1 MYGSGIVTP
10 NLGPIVRAHLKFNA
24 ERSTDIWLKN
34 EKTYL
39 WHSGFKL
46 KQRYFLKRYQHQYS
60 WRRKTEF
67 CWSHYMKITAI
78 LFAVKS
84 CDTVW
89 VLSSTAT
96 RAAVANWK
104 ARDRSPDWINFVN
117 SLFSPVVRFAAMST
131 RFSSPSVGSTTYH
144 KIEAD
149 NSHSSMVKSTHWNGW
164 LFSGSSDRGR
174 LCR

>member
-1 MYGSGIVTP
+1 
-10 NLGPIVRAHLKFNA
+10 
-24 ERSTDIWLKN
+24 
-34 EKTYL
+34 
-39 WHSGFKL
+39 
-46 KQRYFLKRYQHQYS
+46 
-60 WRRKTEF
+60 
-67 CWSHYMKITAI
+67 MKITAI

-131 RFSSPSVGSTTYH
+131 RFSSPSVSSTTYH
-144 KIEAD
+144 KIEAE
-149 NSHSSMVKSTHWNGW
+149 NSHSSMVKSTH
-164 LFSGSSDRGR
+164 
-174 LCR
+174 

>member
-1 MYGSGIVTP
+1 
-10 NLGPIVRAHLKFNA
+10 
-24 ERSTDIWLKN
+24 
-34 EKTYL
+34 
-39 WHSGFKL
+39 
-46 KQRYFLKRYQHQYS
+46 
-60 WRRKTEF
+60 
-67 CWSHYMKITAI
+67 MKITAI

-144 KIEAD
+144 KIEAE
-149 NSHSSMVKSTHWNGW
+149 NSHSSMVKSTH
-164 LFSGSSDRGR
+164 
-174 LCR
+174 